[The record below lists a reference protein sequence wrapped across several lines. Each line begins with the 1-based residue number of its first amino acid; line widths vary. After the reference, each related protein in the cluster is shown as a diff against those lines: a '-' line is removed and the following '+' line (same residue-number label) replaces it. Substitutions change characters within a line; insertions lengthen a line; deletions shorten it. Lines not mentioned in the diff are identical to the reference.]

1 MTEDD
6 VERVLLTAE
15 NIKDADEFM
24 DGEGSTCRRMPNGHW
39 SWVDDHDAA
48 ATDARIMERPWRYMR
63 GAYVTRWK
71 PGREPKAPPPASKW
85 VKGYVTQENDFA
97 PDRVMLCSSTG
108 NVFESGG
115 VFVGPGLV
123 VVREAPQPPKE
134 EPWRRC
140 IVEVRGNGAN
150 ARVRFTS
157 GHMGLKGLLS
167 AGIFAA
173 YAAPAP
179 DRVKA
184 GDMLQGVLDA
194 YYLNHG
200 DTKDRINDFLDYVCG
215 PAPKDGDA

>member
-63 GAYVTRWK
+63 GAYVTKWK
-71 PGREPKAPPPASKW
+71 PGREPKPANKW
-85 VKGYVTQENDFA
+85 VKGYVTQAGEGSFGDGPA
-97 PDRVMLCSSTG
+97 PIGTVLHDGKVALHVSADNHYFPAG
-108 NVFESGG
+108 W
-115 VFVGPGLV
+115 V
-123 VVREAPQPPKE
+123 VVREAPPAE
-134 EPWRRC
+134 EPWRR
-140 IVEVRGNGAN
+140 VVVDVRGEGED
-150 ARVRFTS
+150 ARVRFQA
-157 GHMGLKGLLS
+157 GHFGLKGLLS

-173 YAAPAP
+173 HAAPAP
-179 DRVKA
+179 GRAKVATLLDDWRHDRGA
-184 GDMLQGVLDA
+184 MLCD
-194 YYLNHG
+194 
-200 DTKDRINDFLDYVCG
+200 ILDYVCG